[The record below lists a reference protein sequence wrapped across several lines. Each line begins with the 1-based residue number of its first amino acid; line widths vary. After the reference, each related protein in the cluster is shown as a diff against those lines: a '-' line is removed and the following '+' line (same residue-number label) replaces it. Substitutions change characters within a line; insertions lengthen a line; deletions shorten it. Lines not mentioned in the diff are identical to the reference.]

1 MKTRRDS
8 VIGILPRENTD
19 TLHGCGEDREKGDSE
34 IGPRSDFKQWESSVC
49 RLKLHLRIS
58 TECRERHHPR
68 GRGTSRCKDP
78 GSGVEEDTVTGGW
91 SEVSVEMERGGVETE
106 ERVIETEP

>member
-19 TLHGCGEDREKGDSE
+19 TLHG
-34 IGPRSDFKQWESSVC
+34 
-49 RLKLHLRIS
+49 KLHLWIS

-91 SEVSVEMERGGVETE
+91 SEVSVEMERGGVETQ
-106 ERVIETEP
+106 ERGIETEP